1 MYSEQISETNRL
13 LHNLVAVGTV
23 LEVDAAQG
31 KMRLSVGDNETDW
44 VSIPAMASG
53 ALKVWRCPTVG
64 EQFVM
69 VNQSGNLGNALVLA
83 ALPSEDNPNPSSHAD
98 EIVFDMPAGRFVVN
112 QATGKANLTLNELT
126 LDIANININGDISQN
141 GKLIASDDVL
151 AGGISLKTHIH
162 LGVTSGTSS
171 TGIPQ

>member
-1 MYSEQISETNRL
+1 MYSEQITETKRL

-31 KMRLSVGDNETDW
+31 RMRLSIGDNETDW

-53 ALKVWRCPTVG
+53 ALKVWRCPTLG
-64 EQFVM
+64 EQFVI
-69 VNQSGNLGNALVLA
+69 VNQSGNLGNAIALA
-83 ALPSEDNPNPSSHAD
+83 ALPSDDNPNPSSNAD

-112 QATGKANLTLNELT
+112 QATGKANLSLNELT

-141 GKLIASDDVL
+141 GKLTASDDVV
-151 AGGISLKTHIH
+151 ASGISLKTHTH
-162 LGVTSGTSS
+162 TGVESGTKT
-171 TGIPQ
+171 TGLPL